1 MKHKPII
8 HLGDLDFGV
17 IDSSYHSKRFGR
29 YSFSLN
35 QMSHVNTCE
44 ILYIIQIK
52 CYQYQKRNTFHFMHS
67 FSSGYLSQIN

>member
-17 IDSSYHSKRFGR
+17 IDSSYHSNGR

-44 ILYIIQIK
+44 ILYNAKEMKIDLNVTNVIIRISK
-52 CYQYQKRNTFHFMHS
+52 MQYLPF
-67 FSSGYLSQIN
+67 YALI